1 MKIYFIRHG
10 FAKHNELYV
19 KIGEKAYFD
28 KSVEDAELTE
38 QGILQAKNA
47 SNYLKDIEFAEYYS
61 SPLTRCIQT
70 IDNIII
76 NNDIIINLD
85 DRLIEPQGFHICNKR
100 KSKYI
105 LEQNIKRFCSK
116 NCDFTQIKNNYN
128 FDLELNIEINN
139 RIINFINEIKSKYK
153 NTNKNI
159 LVCSHY
165 DWLNHFFKIYLNQN
179 VSFKNCEIKVVEF

>member
-10 FAKHNELYV
+10 FAKHNELYQ
-19 KIGEKAYFD
+19 KLGEKAYFD

-38 QGILQAKNA
+38 IGILQAIDAGKVLN
-47 SNYLKDIEFAEYYS
+47 DIEFAEYYS
-61 SPLTRCIQT
+61 SPLIRCIQT
-70 IDNIII
+70 MDNAI
-76 NNDIIINLD
+76 NKDIIINLD
-85 DRLIEPQGFHICNKR
+85 DRLMESQGFHISNKR

-105 LEQNIKRFCSK
+105 LEQNIKSICSK
-116 NCDFTQIKNNYN
+116 NSDLSKIKEKYN
-128 FDLELNIEINN
+128 FDFELNIEINN

-159 LVCSHY
+159 LVCTHY

-179 VSFKNCEIKVVEF
+179 VGFKNCEIKIVEF

>member
-10 FAKHNELYV
+10 FAKHNELYE

-28 KSVEDAELTE
+28 NSVEDAELTE
-38 QGILQAKNA
+38 KGILQANNA
-47 SNYLKDIEFAEYYS
+47 SINLKDIEFSEYYS

-70 IDNIII
+70 LDNLI
-76 NNDIIINLD
+76 NKDIIINLD
-85 DRLIEPQGFHICNKR
+85 DRLMEPQGFHISNKR

-105 LEQNIKRFCSK
+105 LEQNIKKICNKHCDLSK
-116 NCDFTQIKNNYN
+116 IKEKYN
-128 FDLELNIEINN
+128 FDFEINIEINN

-165 DWLNHFFKIYLNQN
+165 DWLNHFFKMYLNQN
-179 VSFKNCEIKVVEF
+179 VGFKNCEIKIVEF